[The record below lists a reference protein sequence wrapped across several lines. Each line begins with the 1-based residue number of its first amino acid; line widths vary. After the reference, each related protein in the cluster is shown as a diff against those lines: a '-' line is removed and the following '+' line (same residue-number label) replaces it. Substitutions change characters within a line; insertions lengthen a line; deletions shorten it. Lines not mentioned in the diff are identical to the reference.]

1 MRVILTDELNINWTD
16 FNNYVR
22 QKNSING
29 RSDESYNRYKSAV
42 DKELSLYHMRVV
54 DWTNVRFRGGG
65 EIMIDSEEHFTWFIL
80 RWT

>member
-1 MRVILTDELNINWTD
+1 MRVISTDELNINWTD

-29 RSDESYNRYKSAV
+29 YTDESYNMYKSAV
-42 DKELSLYHMRVV
+42 DKELSLYQMRVV
-54 DWTNVRFRGGG
+54 DWTNVRFGGG

>member
-1 MRVILTDELNINWTD
+1 MRVIPTDELNINWTD

-42 DKELSLYHMRVV
+42 DKELALYHMRVV
-54 DWTNVRFRGGG
+54 DWTTVRGNGG
-65 EIMIDSEEHFTWFIL
+65 EIMIDSEEYFTWFML